1 MTAMVRL
8 RAAGLAAAIAIGLAA
23 SAPPDAAACSGR
35 LMNFAEA
42 IRRSDGAIYSGR
54 IVGAG
59 VVDGFWNALE
69 IEIDYVARGAAAVR
83 VGRAQAG
90 NVCEGIRVGEY
101 GWIVRGVDDPFSAT
115 EDMFFGIS
123 ESAGLGAL
131 RAAGLPDTSTSDV
144 SSTAPMDPSAWLSFW
159 AFASLAVAY
168 LLRASQRRHR
178 IASRN

>member
-1 MTAMVRL
+1 MTTLVRL
-8 RAAGLAAAIAIGLAA
+8 RAAGLAAVIAIGLAA

-42 IRRSDGAIYSGR
+42 IRLSDGAIYSGR
-54 IVGAG
+54 IVRVD

-69 IEIDYVARGAAAVR
+69 IEIDHVARGPAAVR
-83 VGRAQAG
+83 VGRVQAG

-101 GWIVRGVDDPFSAT
+101 GWIVREVDDPFSAT

-131 RAAGLPDTSTSDV
+131 RGAGLPDTSTAEST
-144 SSTAPMDPSAWLSFW
+144 SSAPMNPSAWLWFW
-159 AFASLAVAY
+159 AIASFAVAC
-168 LLRASQRRHR
+168 LLRARQRRQR
-178 IASRN
+178 IASRK